1 MCFSLTVL
9 AAAAECGKADDQM
22 KEIFKSYLFD
32 KHYFVSDGKVSS
44 EDAFEVM
51 FSLANLFGIRIT
63 SSRDLLERE
72 MITFAGKQLG
82 IGVPKP
88 FYKGFPR
95 TVRALSPDEL
105 LFDQLVHYA
114 VTYGLGHFDQAGH
127 SLFEADFERTA
138 FKENVQI
145 RDFAVITEEEAVSKL
160 EQMIADLLKST
171 RPLSPRQYAL
181 VLDYLGTYDLQV
193 TDVASKQTAVRLLL
207 DTRDLKF
214 ADFLSLPDV
223 IRLVDE
229 LNWRVYGNEDLK
241 QLNLKNQDRKFI
253 AQVLD
258 SFLAGEDI
266 DITSCYE
273 KKAIWNGL
281 LHHLHYHARTD
292 EGKAFAAAMRTK
304 GNSSVYAAFEK
315 AMAAGGIREA
325 ADVIL
330 KGKGSGA
337 LLRHLDYLISRCQTE
352 EDIRYILSRTDTNNV
367 IILIQ
372 LLLRYA
378 RAETPG
384 KGRTFTFTKH
394 ELLKVHQET
403 DQEKAFRKSML
414 TKAQT
419 DMVRETLTA
428 SLQALLKGRLGRVY
442 IDPDMKNYALP
453 LAESTSQGGFGV
465 LASGTHIH
473 IGEMKKIRAFT
484 YWEKVDDIDLSV
496 LGLTE
501 AGRQKEFSWRTMA
514 GSQSAAITYSGDQT
528 AGFNGGSEYFDI
540 DTDAF
545 RKMYPGIRYLV
556 FCDNVF
562 SAVPF
567 DQCICRA
574 GYMLRD
580 IEDSGQVFEPKT
592 VRSAFTVNCQSTFA
606 YLFGIDLETNDFIWL
621 NTARSGSQQ
630 VAGEMAAD
638 FLIDDFHMTEVMN
651 VYRFFEMMAAEIVL
665 DPAAAEVIVTDKEM
679 TAPEGAELIR
689 EYDFERMLALIN
701 QR

>member
-1 MCFSLTVL
+1 
-9 AAAAECGKADDQM
+9 M
-22 KEIFKSYLFD
+22 KDIFKSYLFD
-32 KHYFVSDGKVSS
+32 KHYFVSKGKAST
-44 EDAFEVM
+44 ENAFEVM
-51 FSLANLFGIRIT
+51 FSLAHLFGIRIT
-63 SSRDLLERE
+63 AGRDLLDRK
-72 MITFAGKQLG
+72 MIVFAGQQLG
-82 IGVPKP
+82 IDVPKP
-88 FYKGFPR
+88 FYKGFPQS
-95 TVRALSPDEL
+95 VRALSTDEL

-114 VTYGLGHFDQAGH
+114 VTYGLGHFEQAGH
-127 SLFEADFERTA
+127 SLFEADFERAA
-138 FKENVQI
+138 FKEDVQI
-145 RDFAVITEEEAVSKL
+145 RDFAVISEAEAVTKL
-160 EQMIADLLKST
+160 GRMTEDLLKSS
-171 RPLSPRQYAL
+171 RPLNARQYAL
-181 VLDYLGTYDLQV
+181 VLDALRTYDFKV
-193 TDVASKQTAVRLLL
+193 RAVASKQTAVRLLL
-207 DTRDLKF
+207 DTRDLSF
-214 ADFLSLPDV
+214 ADYLALPDV

-229 LNWRVYGNEDLK
+229 LNWREYKREDIRK
-241 QLNLKNQDRKFI
+241 LNLKNKDRKFI
-253 AQVLD
+253 SSVLD
-258 SFLAGEDI
+258 TFLAREHI
-266 DITSCYE
+266 DMISCYE
-273 KKAIWNGL
+273 KKALWNGL
-281 LHHLHYHARTD
+281 LHHLHYQAKTD
-292 EGKAFAAAMRTK
+292 DGRAFVTAMRTK
-304 GNSSVYAAFEK
+304 GNDSVYADFEK
-315 AMAAGGIREA
+315 AMTDGNAREA
-325 ADVIL
+325 AELLL

-403 DQEKAFRKSML
+403 DQEKASRKSML

-428 SLQALLKGRLGRVY
+428 SLQAVLKGRLGRVY

-473 IGEMKKIRAFT
+473 IGDMKKIRAFT

-580 IEDSGQVFEPKT
+580 TTDSGQVFEPKT

-651 VYRFFEMMAAEIVL
+651 VYRFFEMMAAEIVS
-665 DPAAAEVIVTDKEM
+665 DPATAEVIVTDKEM